1 MLYQK
6 ERAFLSGFYQRLALS
21 TFLLFVWYFKSW
33 GHINIFFSFLKRSVP
48 PEKGEV
54 GSKAVHQ
61 GGVHPRQPPHLLSD
75 YPSHLT
81 SVPAAQHFLFP
92 PSCLSTHL
100 FSTWNV
106 LDPCPPGLICILS
119 DLRSSQRGVPP
130 VFDGAVSQTW
140 WAPLTTFSCFSVSV
154 YIRPLLVNMERTP

>member
-1 MLYQK
+1 MVFTNA
-6 ERAFLSGFYQRLALS
+6 RLSLPSSFSCGILNLEGILIF
-21 TFLLFVWYFKSW
+21 
-33 GHINIFFSFLKRSVP
+33 FFSFLKRSVP

-106 LDPCPPGLICILS
+106 LDPCPPGLICISS

-130 VFDGAVSQTW
+130 VFGGAVSQTW
-140 WAPLTTFSCFSVSV
+140 WAPLQHFHASLCLCT
-154 YIRPLLVNMERTP
+154 

>member
-6 ERAFLSGFYQRLALS
+6 ERAFLSGFYQRPALS

-81 SVPAAQHFLFP
+81 SVPAAQHFLF
-92 PSCLSTHL
+92 
-100 FSTWNV
+100 
-106 LDPCPPGLICILS
+106 
-119 DLRSSQRGVPP
+119 LRP
-130 VFDGAVSQTW
+130 VFLHTFFFYLECPCSLSIRGSFAYRLTSEAHREVFLLSSAVL
-140 WAPLTTFSCFSVSV
+140 WARLGEPPYNIFTLLCVCV
-154 YIRPLLVNMERTP
+154 HRPLLVNMERTP

>member
-6 ERAFLSGFYQRLALS
+6 ERAFLSGFYQRPALS

-81 SVPAAQHFLFP
+81 SVPAAQHFLFLRP
-92 PSCLSTHL
+92 VFLHTFFLLGMSL
-100 FSTWNV
+100 FLV
-106 LDPCPPGLICILS
+106 HQGLICISS

-130 VFDGAVSQTW
+130 VFGGAVSQTW
-140 WAPLTTFSCFSVSV
+140 WAPLQHFHASLCLCT
-154 YIRPLLVNMERTP
+154 